1 MIPPHLARALELGD
15 IRDVAERL
23 GARLKRLTKHE
34 HAGPCPTCGGTDRF
48 SINTAKQV
56 WLCRQCAKGG
66 DAIELARHV
75 LRCSF
80 VEAREF
86 VTGDRGDRPARR
98 KPAQRAPVDEDDADQ
113 IARALALWTASV
125 SPWGTPAELYLKSRG
140 LELDD
145 GIAGA
150 ALRWRPRISAML
162 ALFRNIETDEPQAIS
177 RTFLDSEGR
186 KLDRKFLGP
195 TGGAAIK
202 LDPDEEVTHGLHIGE
217 GVETCM
223 AARKLGLRPCWALGS
238 AGAVAVFPVLNGIE
252 CLMLFAEHC
261 DVNARAI
268 KQCGDRWHEAGRE
281 VLINEPIGG
290 KDLNDALQRR
300 APK

>member
-1 MIPPHLARALELGD
+1 MIPPHLARVPEGD
-15 IRDVAERL
+15 IRDTAQRL
-23 GARLKRLTKHE
+23 GAKLKRSGPKE
-34 HAGPCPTCGGTDRF
+34 FVGPCPACGGTDRF
-48 SINTAKQV
+48 SINVVKNV
-56 WLCRQCAKGG
+56 WNCRQCVKGG

-75 LRCSF
+75 HGCGF
-80 VEAREF
+80 IEAREF
-86 VTGDRGDRPARR
+86 VSGDRPARP
-98 KPAQRAPVDEDDADQ
+98 KPAQRALVDKDDVDR

-125 SPWGTPAELYLKSRG
+125 SPWGTPAEMYLKSRG

-145 GIAGA
+145 DIAGA
-150 ALRWRPRISAML
+150 ALRWHPGVGAML
-162 ALFRNIETDEPQAIS
+162 ALFRSVETDEPRSIS
-177 RTFLDSEGR
+177 RTFLDGDARKIERMFMGPAAGAAV
-186 KLDRKFLGP
+186 KLDEN
-195 TGGAAIK
+195 A
-202 LDPDEEVTHGLHIGE
+202 DVTMGLFVGE

-238 AGAVAVFPVLNGIE
+238 AGAVAAFPVQAGIE
-252 CLMLFAEHC
+252 SITLFAEHC

-300 APK
+300 APQ